1 MAEITENNIR
11 EALRLV
17 SDPINGG
24 NLVDNNRV
32 QGIVIRQ
39 GNIGFSIEI
48 SPDEAET
55 METAR
60 QQAEKAIREIK
71 GVLSATAILTS
82 HSAPAAAASTPQ
94 KQADR
99 TPAQDEK
106 IAAFDRI
113 KKVIAVASGKGGV
126 GKSTVAVNLALALAQ
141 AGHKTGLLDAD
152 IYGPSLPA
160 LLGITEKPDV
170 TEAKKL
176 LPIERAGL
184 QTMSIGYMVPPEQ
197 AMIWRGPMVQSALV
211 QLLKDV
217 DWPEL
222 DVLVL
227 DLPPGTGD
235 IQLTM
240 AQRFPVDGALI
251 VSTPHALAIA
261 DVRRAVAMFHKVNV
275 PVLGLVENMAYIDLP
290 TGDTM
295 QPFGAPIDETLLESL
310 NITRLAQLPLAPSLQ
325 TVIADGHSIFSNPA
339 TADLAAQ
346 FTTLAAHSLEEI

>member
-1 MAEITENNIR
+1 MADINETDIR
-11 EALRLV
+11 NVLSQIA
-17 SDPINGG
+17 DPIKGG
-24 NLVDNNRV
+24 NLVDNNRI

-48 SPDEAET
+48 SPEEAET
-55 METAR
+55 MEVAR
-60 QQAEKAIREIK
+60 QQAEKAIRSLK

-82 HSAPAAAASTPQ
+82 HSAPASPAPSPQ
-94 KQADR
+94 KPADKK
-99 TPAQDEK
+99 PPQDEK

-160 LLGITEKPDV
+160 LLGITAKPDV

-251 VSTPHALAIA
+251 VSTPHPLAIA
-261 DVRRAVAMFHKVNV
+261 DVRRAVAMFHKVKV

-295 QPFGAPIDETLLESL
+295 QPFGTPIDEALLESL
-310 NITRLAQLPLAPSLQ
+310 NITRLAQLPLAASLQ
-325 TVIADGHSIFSNPA
+325 TTIAEGQSIFSSPA

-346 FTTLAAHSLEEI
+346 FTTLASHSLQKI

>member
-1 MAEITENNIR
+1 MAEINENKIR
-11 EALRLV
+11 AALRLI
-17 SDPINGG
+17 SDPIKGG
-24 NLVDNNRV
+24 NLVDNNRI

-55 METAR
+55 MEAVR
-60 QQAEKAIREIK
+60 QQAEKAIRAIK
-71 GVLSATAILTS
+71 GVLSTTAILTS
-82 HSAPAAAASTPQ
+82 HSAPAAAPKPQ
-94 KQADR
+94 KQADK
-99 TPAQDEK
+99 TLPQDEK

-217 DWPEL
+217 EWPEL

-295 QPFGAPIDETLLESL
+295 QPFGAPIDETLLDSL

-325 TVIADGHSIFSNPA
+325 TVIADGQSIFASPA

-346 FTTLAAHSLEEI
+346 FTTLAAHSLKEI

>member
-1 MAEITENNIR
+1 MADIDEKTVR
-11 EALRLV
+11 DVLR
-17 SDPINGG
+17 SIKDPARDG
-24 NLVDNNRV
+24 NLEDNNRI
-32 QGIVIRQ
+32 QGVVIRQ
-39 GNIGFSIEI
+39 GNVGFSIEI
-48 SPDEAET
+48 APEEAKI
-55 METAR
+55 MEPAR
-60 QQAEKAIREIK
+60 QSAELAVRAIK

-82 HSAPAAAASTPQ
+82 HNAESPQPQPSAPHAAGH
-94 KQADR
+94 KH
-99 TPAQDEK
+99 DEK

-126 GKSTVAVNLALALAQ
+126 GKSTVAVNLALAFSKL
-141 AGHKTGLLDAD
+141 GMKTGLLDAD

-160 LLGITEKPDV
+160 LLGATHKPDV
-170 TEAKKL
+170 TEQKKL

-240 AQRFPVDGALI
+240 AQRFPVDGAII

-261 DVRRAVAMFHKVNV
+261 DVRRAVAMFDKVKV
-275 PVLGLVENMAYIDLP
+275 PVIGLVENMAYIDLP
-290 TGDTM
+290 QGEKYF
-295 QPFGAPIDETLLESL
+295 PFGPNIEESL
-310 NITRLAQLPLAPSLQ
+310 LSDLNISRLTQLPLAPALQ
-325 TVIADGHSIFSNPA
+325 TTIAEGSTIFSEPETTNI
-339 TADLAAQ
+339 AAQ
-346 FTTLAAHSLEEI
+346 FSNLATQALEKI

>member
-1 MAEITENNIR
+1 MAELDENSIR
-11 EALRLV
+11 DALRSV
-17 SDPINGG
+17 SDPVSGG
-24 NLVDNNRV
+24 NLVDNNRI
-32 QGIVIRQ
+32 QGVVIRQ

-48 SPDEAET
+48 SPEEADA
-55 METAR
+55 MEAAR
-60 QQAEKAIREIK
+60 QKAEMAVRALK

-82 HSAPAAAASTPQ
+82 HSTPPASAPTAQKTAGKTPSN
-94 KQADR
+94 
-99 TPAQDEK
+99 DEK
-106 IAAFDRI
+106 IAAFDGI

-160 LLGITEKPDV
+160 LLGITEKPEV

-176 LPIERAGL
+176 LPIARAGL

-251 VSTPHALAIA
+251 VSTPHPLAIA
-261 DVRRAVAMFHKVNV
+261 DVRRAVAMFKKVNV

-290 TGDTM
+290 TGDRLE
-295 QPFGAPIDETLLESL
+295 PFGPSIDQNLLDDL
-310 NITRLAQLPLAPSLQ
+310 TITRLTQLPLAPALQ
-325 TVIADGHSIFSNPA
+325 TTITEGHSIFTNPA
-339 TADLAAQ
+339 TVGLAEQ
-346 FTTLAAHSLEEI
+346 FTTLAAHSTQPA